1 MFKNPAIFV
10 CFAQWKRGDFLKKNG
25 SEKGVVEVFQFNGNL
40 PPKFEMMLRGRNQLV
55 KVSEQ
60 GNVIYLQEMAKMN
73 LTSPIKVLD
82 KDNYI
87 YLPTGE
93 VKEFDHKENRA
104 DDGYVSLR
112 RTFRNLRALLNTNC
126 SIPENCRFVTLTY
139 AENMTDPKKLDFDV
153 KNFMKRIRQKYL
165 DYQIEYI
172 SIAEPQGR
180 GAWHC
185 HIVLIFDRQAP
196 FIPNNDIWA
205 MWSPKGFKSSLIEG
219 NKGYDFTSIKR
230 LDNVDNVGA
239 YLTAYLG
246 DLPLDDADNLGMID
260 TTKFALKTI
269 TDGDGTPKR
278 ILKGAR
284 LQLYPP
290 KFNLYRCSKGIKK
303 PSEEYLELEQ
313 AEKKVSTAI
322 LTFDRSYILSSVACC
337 PAPDDCVNIIRQRYY
352 NTRRKITQD

>member
-1 MFKNPAIFV
+1 M
-10 CFAQWKRGDFLKKNG
+10 KKNG
-25 SEKGVVEVFQFNGNL
+25 SEKSVVEVFQIEGNL
-40 PPKFEMMLRGRNQLV
+40 PPKFDLILRGRNLPV
-55 KVSEQ
+55 KVSHQ
-60 GNVIYLQEMAKMN
+60 GNIIYLQEMARKN

-82 KDNYI
+82 KDNYV

-93 VKEFDHKENRA
+93 VKEFDHKKNRS

-126 SIPENCRFVTLTY
+126 SKPENCRFVTLTY
-139 AENMTDPKKLDFDV
+139 GENMTDPKKLDFDV

-196 FIPNNDIWA
+196 FIPNDDIWA
-205 MWSPKGFKSSLIEG
+205 MWSPKGFKSSLVEG
-219 NKGYDFTSIKR
+219 NKGYDFTSIKL

-246 DLPLDDADNLGMID
+246 DLPLDDADTLGID

-278 ILKGAR
+278 ILKR
-284 LQLYPP
+284 
-290 KFNLYRCSKGIKK
+290 
-303 PSEEYLELEQ
+303 
-313 AEKKVSTAI
+313 
-322 LTFDRSYILSSVACC
+322 
-337 PAPDDCVNIIRQRYY
+337 
-352 NTRRKITQD
+352 

>member
-1 MFKNPAIFV
+1 M
-10 CFAQWKRGDFLKKNG
+10 RKNG
-25 SEKGVVEVFQFNGNL
+25 SEKDVVEVFQINGNL
-40 PPKFEMMLRGRNQLV
+40 PEKFNSILRGNNQPV
-55 KVSEQ
+55 KVSYQ
-60 GNVIYLQEMAKMN
+60 GNIIYLQEMAKMN

-126 SIPENCRFVTLTY
+126 SILENCRFVTLTY
-139 AENMTDPKKLDFDV
+139 AENMTDPRKLYLDMM
-153 KNFMKRIRQKYL
+153 NFMKRLRRKFP
-165 DYQIEYI
+165 DYRIEYI
-172 SIAEPQGR
+172 AIAEPQGR

-185 HIVLIFDRQAP
+185 HIVLIFDRKAP

-205 MWSPKGFKSSLIEG
+205 MWSPKGFKSSLIED

-239 YLTAYLG
+239 YLTSYLG
-246 DLPLDDADNLGMID
+246 DLPLDDANTLGID
-260 TTKFALKTI
+260 TTKFAVKTI
-269 TDGDGTPKR
+269 ADGDGTPKR

-290 KFNLYRCSKGIKK
+290 KFNLYRCSKGIKN
-303 PSEEYLELEQ
+303 
-313 AEKKVSTAI
+313 I
-322 LTFDRSYILSSVACC
+322 LLI
-337 PAPDDCVNIIRQRYY
+337 
-352 NTRRKITQD
+352 

>member
-1 MFKNPAIFV
+1 M
-10 CFAQWKRGDFLKKNG
+10 KKNG
-25 SEKGVVEVFQFNGNL
+25 SEKGVVKVFQIDGNL
-40 PPKFEMMLRGRNQLV
+40 PPQFNSILRGYNQPV
-55 KVSEQ
+55 KVSYQ
-60 GNVIYLQEMAKMN
+60 GNIIYLQEMAKMN
-73 LTSPIKVLD
+73 LTSPIRVLD
-82 KDNYI
+82 KDNYV

-93 VKEFDHKENRA
+93 VKEFEHKENRA

-139 AENMTDPKKLDFDV
+139 AENMTDQKRLQVDV
-153 KNFMKRIRQKYL
+153 KHFMKRLRLKYS

-172 SIAEPQGR
+172 TIAEPQGR

-185 HIVLIFDRQAP
+185 HIVLIFDRKAP
-196 FIPNNDIWA
+196 FIPNDDIWA

-219 NKGYDFTSIKR
+219 NKGYDFTNIKR

-246 DLPLDDADNLGMID
+246 DLPLDDAQALGID
-260 TTKFALKTI
+260 ATKFSVKTI
-269 TDGDGTPKR
+269 ADGDGTPKR
-278 ILKGAR
+278 VLKGAR
-284 LQLYPP
+284 LQLYPS

-313 AEKKVSTAI
+313 AEKKASAGT
-322 LTFDRSYILSSVACC
+322 LTFDRSYILSSASCC
-337 PAPDDCVNIIRQRYY
+337 LDVDDCINIIRQRYY
-352 NTRRKITQD
+352 NKKRKIKQD